1 MRPRSRWL
9 VVGREGSGKSM
20 TPWYLAE
27 QFPLNRIYIL
37 DTEDKHAGINYRK
50 GSKPTNLEYYFSASW
65 DEIREQYLKWSKQFK
80 PGDWF
85 VIDSVGLLMDDIE
98 DAFRKKEGDNTL
110 ASFGTN
116 IKLEIQ
122 DYGET
127 KPRFFALVNHVLFRV
142 LGLNV
147 IIIAQAKPYIR
158 VKDKKTQQ
166 EVVYGKKPDEI
177 MQSLDRFDVNPD
189 AENSIK
195 YNVETILQ
203 TSTSGKLFFFR
214 VLKHPLYEVSGEQVD
229 FTNKGLWTAF
239 NEHLKLDIKET
250 PGL

>member
-9 VVGREGSGKSM
+9 VVGREGSGKSL

-27 QFPLNRIYIL
+27 RFPKNRIYVL
-37 DTEDKHAGINYRK
+37 DTEDKYAGIAYRK
-50 GSKPTNLEYYFSASW
+50 GSKPENLEIAAPVDW
-65 DEIREQYLKWSKQFK
+65 DATRVLYLKWSSLFK

-85 VIDSVGLLMDDIE
+85 VVDSVGLLMDSIE
-98 DAFRKKEGDNTL
+98 DAFRKKEGDTTL
-110 ASFGTN
+110 AGFQMN
-116 IKLEIQ
+116 IKLEVQ

-127 KPRFFALVNHVLFRV
+127 KPRFNAIIHHALFKV

-147 IIIAQAKPYIR
+147 LLIAQARPYIR
-158 VKDKKTQQ
+158 VQDKKTK
-166 EVVYGKKPDEI
+166 ETIVYGKKPDDI
-177 MQSLDRFDVNPD
+177 MQALDRFDVNPD

-203 TSTSGKLFFFR
+203 TTTSGNLFMFR
-214 VLKHPLYEVSGEQVD
+214 VLKHPLYKVTGELVD
-229 FTNKGLWTAF
+229 FTDKGLWQAF
-239 NEHLKLDIKET
+239 NEHLKLDSKEI